1 MTDDHEPVSAE
12 APHPESAVRRYL
24 QFVEDP
30 STARDEA
37 LLGRLRHQLASA
49 TDPIEKLK
57 LIAQIE
63 QAEQADGESIRT
75 AFVRHARDWAEE
87 HGVTVSAFR
96 QLGVSDIAL
105 AEAGFDLGFARRSA
119 PRPARAGSP
128 RAGSPGVGR
137 ASAGPSGPRT
147 RGSAD
152 DIRSWVLAH
161 ESAFTLAQAMAGA
174 GGSLGTV
181 KKVID
186 DLVAV
191 GQIRNLG
198 PDPDHRGRGRAPHR
212 YGRPD

>member
-1 MTDDHEPVSAE
+1 VTDARETVPAE
-12 APHPESAVRRYL
+12 DPHPEEAVRRYL

-37 LLGRLRHQLASA
+37 LLGRLRHQLSSA

-57 LIAQIE
+57 VIAQIE

-75 AFVRHARDWAEE
+75 AFVRHARVWAEE

-105 AEAGFDLGFARRSA
+105 AEAGFDLGFARRQA
-119 PRPARAGSP
+119 PRPVRSGTART
-128 RAGSPGVGR
+128 GSPGVSRG
-137 ASAGPSGPRT
+137 SAGPSGTRT

-152 DIRSWVLAH
+152 DIRSWMLAH
-161 ESAFTLAQAMAGA
+161 GSDFTLAQAMAGA

-181 KKVID
+181 KKVVD

-212 YGRPD
+212 YGRAD

>member
-1 MTDDHEPVSAE
+1 MTDDHEPVPAE
-12 APHPESAVRRYL
+12 APHPETAVRRYL

-63 QAEQADGESIRT
+63 QAEQADGEAIRT
-75 AFVRHARDWAEE
+75 AFVRHARAWADE

-128 RAGSPGVGR
+128 RTGSPGVGR
-137 ASAGPSGPRT
+137 GPAGPSGSRT

-152 DIRSWVLAH
+152 DIRSWMLAH
-161 ESAFTLAQAMAGA
+161 ESGFTLAQAMAGA

-181 KKVID
+181 KKVVD

-198 PDPDHRGRGRAPHR
+198 ADPDHRGRGRAPHR
-212 YGRPD
+212 YGRTD